1 MADDADLNLLFVAE
15 ILVIAH
21 LARDEGIGTCLDGC
35 VEQEST
41 CSTAE
46 CHLPDRTSKQLVALH
61 ALHAKPLLEHQHQV
75 VGCQVLSH
83 LSDDALAAFH
93 AVHFLLASKE
103 LHVSQSQFLGNL
115 EVHAARSRI
124 HVGMHRHD
132 GNIILNRLAHGTLHV
147 VLVRDSRQFAEY
159 QRMMAHDEVTALPD
173 GLVYHG
179 FSNVKTQ
186 QCP

>member
-1 MADDADLNLLFVAE
+1 MADDADLNLLLVAE
-15 ILVIAH
+15 ILVITH
-21 LARDEGIGTCLDGC
+21 LARNEGIGTRLDGC

-41 CSTAE
+41 CSTTE
-46 CHLPDRTSKQLVALH
+46 CHLPDRTAKQLVALH

-83 LSDDALAAFH
+83 LSDDALATFH

-103 LHVSQSQFLGNL
+103 LHVFQSQFLGNL

-159 QRMMAHDEVTALPD
+159 QRMMTHDEVTALLD
-173 GLVYHG
+173 CLFNHG